1 MIDDSSDAAPVPSTA
16 SAQARQS
23 AAIAVA
29 AAEDK
34 LATDV
39 VVIDV
44 ASLLPLSDIFIICT
58 AHNERQLVAVV
69 DEIEDRLRE
78 QGYKAHHREGKSGD
92 DWILI
97 SYPDIA
103 VHVQLPSAR
112 AYYRLESLWNDCP
125 RIDLSA
131 LVGDRL

>member
-1 MIDDSSDAAPVPSTA
+1 MIDGSSGTAAAPLAA
-16 SAQARQS
+16 SCQARQV
-23 AAIAVA
+23 AAISVA

-58 AHNERQLVAVV
+58 ASNERQLVAVV

-78 QGYKAHHREGKSGD
+78 HGHKPHHREGKSGD
-92 DWILI
+92 DWVLI
-97 SYPDIA
+97 SYPDVT

-112 AYYRLESLWNDCP
+112 SYYRLESLWNDCP
-125 RIDLSA
+125 RIDVADLA
-131 LVGDRL
+131 GDQS